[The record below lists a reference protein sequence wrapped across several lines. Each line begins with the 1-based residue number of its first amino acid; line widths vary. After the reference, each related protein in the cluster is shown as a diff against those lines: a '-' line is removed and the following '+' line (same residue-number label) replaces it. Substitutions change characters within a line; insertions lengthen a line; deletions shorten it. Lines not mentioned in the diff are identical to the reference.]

1 MGCDI
6 YVSQRKGKLWAE
18 AKKLQIKVDSGITV
32 GHPAVTV
39 DESTIF
45 FSSDQKGGYGGKDIW
60 VVQKIKR
67 NRWSEPMN
75 LGPAIN
81 TSGDEMF
88 PFIHADG
95 TLYFASDGHIG
106 MGGLD
111 IYKSVPDSNLSFTSV
126 INLKSPVNSP
136 GDDFGMIIE
145 RKDEKKDVFVH
156 FSAVKKSGLKSL
168 KEGEQLTFEIEN
180 SDKGPSAINLQK
192 VTDLHIV
199 PNLRLVK
206 KN

>member
-1 MGCDI
+1 MYFTKCKVEKKKQLGCDI

-18 AKKLQIKVDSGITV
+18 AQKLQIRVDSGTTV
-32 GHPAVTV
+32 GHPAVTD

-45 FSSDQKGGYGGKDIW
+45 FSSNQKGGYGGKDIW

-67 NRWSEPMN
+67 NQWSEPMN

-88 PFIHADG
+88 PFIHTDG
-95 TLYFASDGHIG
+95 ILYFASDGHIG

-126 INLKSPVNSP
+126 INLKSPVLTSI
-136 GDDFGMIIE
+136 FILEVFE
-145 RKDEKKDVFVH
+145 RIKYPIFDSILKKKVFPEV
-156 FSAVKKSGLKSL
+156 F
-168 KEGEQLTFEIEN
+168 F
-180 SDKGPSAINLQK
+180 
-192 VTDLHIV
+192 
-199 PNLRLVK
+199 LVV
-206 KN
+206 

>member
-1 MGCDI
+1 MD

-18 AKKLQIKVDSGITV
+18 AQKLQIRVDSGTTV
-32 GHPAVTV
+32 GHPAVTD

-45 FSSDQKGGYGGKDIW
+45 FSSDQKGGYGGIDIW

-67 NRWSEPMN
+67 NQWSEPMN

-145 RKDEKKDVFVH
+145 RKDERGYFTSNRKGGKGKKRNPKGKRDETPLP
-156 FSAVKKSGLKSL
+156 KRKRD
-168 KEGEQLTFEIEN
+168 EGGGGG
-180 SDKGPSAINLQK
+180 GPLPA
-192 VTDLHIV
+192 
-199 PNLRLVK
+199 R
-206 KN
+206 